1 MKKTTFLVLIFICF
15 ISSKILSQEMTI
27 GPGMGLFIF
36 ENKPVSYVNELSGT
50 NYFNYD
56 KEFFFGLKAKFH
68 IPYTPLKI
76 TAESYY
82 GFLTD
87 EFKNPA
93 NDTSFKASGSLVN
106 VGAGV
111 ELIIIP
117 GPISPYILVDGF
129 LSSFGDVEV
138 KRLGNPGIKVKEV
151 KGNARFGI
159 GFGTGAEI
167 NLIPKLDADFAVRY
181 SINNWIGK
189 EKSESNINS
198 LNISLNLLYQIF

>member
-1 MKKTTFLVLIFICF
+1 MKKTAYLTLLFLFALSLKFY
-15 ISSKILSQEMTI
+15 SQEMTI
-27 GPGMGLFIF
+27 GPGIGVFIF
-36 ENKPVSYVNELSGT
+36 ENKPVSYVNELNGT

-56 KEFFFGLKAKFH
+56 REFFFGLKAKFH

-82 GFLTD
+82 GLLTD
-87 EFKNPA
+87 KFTNPA
-93 NDTSFKASGSLVN
+93 NDSSFKATGSLVN
-106 VGAGV
+106 LGAGI
-111 ELIIIP
+111 ELVIIP
-117 GPISPYILVDGF
+117 GPISPYILADGF

-138 KRLGNPGIKVKEV
+138 KRQDNPEIKVKDV

-159 GFGTGAEI
+159 GFGAGVEF
-167 NLIPKLDADFAVRY
+167 NLIGKLDADMAFRY

-198 LNISLNLLYQIF
+198 FNISLNLLYQVF